1 MRKLHYLF
9 LIILILLCTSFV
21 WVIPE
26 KNISITVS
34 VDSVLCS
41 VKQKIY
47 LYYLDGNEFFVED
60 SAEISSQNKEV
71 SLRGYIPYQ
80 MVVRLFFSQKG
91 PNDVI
96 LIVSPHEQ
104 IKINITEADGGMRV
118 YKKVIGSPATNEY
131 SEFWKSWNDI
141 LMSIVELNALRYA
154 NSDSLELQRLI
165 DDSIKVL
172 NDKKKKITVQTLKHS
187 VNPGIV
193 WDGLLSL
200 PSLGFS
206 QDSIEKLQIEAQ
218 TRFPDYPKIHL
229 LWKDTIYPKASKK
242 SVKNMQIIA
251 SHKRNKR
258 AQKNKEKYSRNINK
272 ENQPFISPVSG
283 RTVLANF
290 RLPNIEGD
298 SISLSQFLGKYAL
311 VDFWASW
318 CLSCVNELYV
328 TKRISEKYRDKINIC
343 LISLDTNKTNWKDM
357 IERFGL
363 EALSNL
369 SAVDEQNVV
378 NKEIE
383 RLNMK
388 TIPANYII
396 DPQGNIVAYDVFGTE
411 LINLLDSLILR

>member
-1 MRKLHYLF
+1 
-9 LIILILLCTSFV
+9 
-21 WVIPE
+21 
-26 KNISITVS
+26 
-34 VDSVLCS
+34 
-41 VKQKIY
+41 
-47 LYYLDGNEFFVED
+47 
-60 SAEISSQNKEV
+60 
-71 SLRGYIPYQ
+71 
-80 MVVRLFFSQKG
+80 
-91 PNDVI
+91 
-96 LIVSPHEQ
+96 
-104 IKINITEADGGMRV
+104 
-118 YKKVIGSPATNEY
+118 
-131 SEFWKSWNDI
+131 
-141 LMSIVELNALRYA
+141 
-154 NSDSLELQRLI
+154 
-165 DDSIKVL
+165 
-172 NDKKKKITVQTLKHS
+172 
-187 VNPGIV
+187 
-193 WDGLLSL
+193 
-200 PSLGFS
+200 
-206 QDSIEKLQIEAQ
+206 
-218 TRFPDYPKIHL
+218 
-229 LWKDTIYPKASKK
+229 
-242 SVKNMQIIA
+242 MQIIA